1 MKRDRRAAAMLEYVV
16 AQIRSCRFGPGSR
29 LPPVARLAA
38 QFDLCYATAY
48 RAMDMLVRDRWLVRD
63 SRGRL
68 LVMPTA
74 RRRKQELR
82 ILLLLNPDETQQT
95 TIHPVWLETF
105 MRLCVKW
112 LRKEPCVVSLA
123 VRDASA
129 ETIRA
134 AAAGCGGVV
143 YCGSYDRRLVASPV
157 TLPQVGTGMRGFP
170 DGGCTT
176 VNIDPYKA
184 AAAAVDFFTGQGVRE
199 VRVVG
204 FPDPVAT
211 QRGAIFECL
220 WRERNDGGRRRHIPE
235 RRSCD
240 AGEGGIL
247 FTSDRAA
254 VRFWRKRRIHP
265 GLRVSEADVFSMN
278 ADCCGRSEDGT
289 VSWAGVAADPA
300 VMAEEVFW
308 EIHNRMLNPD
318 YPVRHILIDARP
330 LENGILSGAAGDMT
344 TAAEDSGQQNTLPDP
359 GGE

>member
-48 RAMDMLVRDRWLVRD
+48 RAMDVLVRDRWLVRD

-95 TIHPVWLETF
+95 TIHPVWLDTF

-220 WRERNDGGRRRHIPE
+220 WRELQQDRGRRGESVR
-235 RRSCD
+235 CG
-240 AGEGGIL
+240 AGQKTGLL

-254 VRFWRKRRIHP
+254 ARFLRRSARFGRS
-265 GLRVSEADVFSMN
+265 GLLEAKLFSMN
-278 ADCCGRSEDGT
+278 ADCRGCVNDGIAWT
-289 VSWAGVAADPA
+289 GVAADPA

-308 EIHNRMLNPD
+308 EIHNRMFNPD
-318 YPVRHILIDARP
+318 YPVRHILLDAVA
-330 LENGILSGAAGDMT
+330 LAD
-344 TAAEDSGQQNTLPDP
+344 LPR
-359 GGE
+359 

>member
-48 RAMDMLVRDRWLVRD
+48 RAMDVLVRDRWLVRD

-95 TIHPVWLETF
+95 TIHPVWLDTF

-184 AAAAVDFFTGQGVRE
+184 AAAAVDFFTARGCGTVHLFGYD
-199 VRVVG
+199 VG
-204 FPDPVAT
+204 HAEPKSAFDFRGRIFAEYWRSRGRLIEHQTPLPDNLDGDGRCDPDHFTDPDAGYLFVSGTRANGAAQEYVKRTGRALCDDFHVLSIDGKSLLRPDYHPINTIAT
-211 QRGAIFECL
+211 DYPAMGRTTLEECL
-220 WRERNDGGRRRHIPE
+220 QRIATP
-235 RRSCD
+235 
-240 AGEGGIL
+240 GEGPH
-247 FTSDRAA
+247 
-254 VRFWRKRRIHP
+254 RIYQN
-265 GLRVSEADVFSMN
+265 V
-278 ADCCGRSEDGT
+278 
-289 VSWAGVAADPA
+289 
-300 VMAEEVFW
+300 
-308 EIHNRMLNPD
+308 
-318 YPVRHILIDARP
+318 Y
-330 LENGILSGAAGDMT
+330 LS
-344 TAAEDSGQQNTLPDP
+344 LKK
-359 GGE
+359 